1 MAILAAMHIRMAD
14 LADGDAIAALLT
26 DLGYPVETSCL
37 AQSLQRQLDHP
48 DARLLVAEQ
57 AGCVVGVISLH
68 FIPQLALPGDFCR
81 ISYLCVSPGARGNG
95 IGAALE
101 ARAGALARERGC
113 DRIEVHCH
121 TRRTLAHAFYARQG
135 YTESPK
141 YLLKRLP

>member
-1 MAILAAMHIRMAD
+1 MHIRMAD

-101 ARAGALARERGC
+101 ARAGAPFTLARATPNHPNMCSNGFPRAQELGPHKPRPGP
-113 DRIEVHCH
+113 
-121 TRRTLAHAFYARQG
+121 LHAGHLDPQ
-135 YTESPK
+135 
-141 YLLKRLP
+141 